1 MIQESPNKKVG
12 RLLMTGEET
21 DKQVQHY
28 LTELRK
34 RGCIINTSVAIAVD
48 EGILLN
54 KDANL
59 LAANGSGINLM
70 KDWAKYLFKRM
81 GLVKRK
87 SNTKAKVDV
96 EQFDEMKRLFH
107 QDIRSVAVMDEA
119 GPEEAK
125 LHWSGQLDPS
135 VEHALQYNVN
145 YTHSYYSLQCTVHI
159 PAVTY
164 IITKCYTQ
172 SLY

>member
-34 RGCIINTSVAIAVD
+34 RGYIINTSVAIAVG

-54 KDANL
+54 KHTNR
-59 LAANGSGINLM
+59 LAANGGGINLT

-96 EQFDEMKRLFH
+96 EQ
-107 QDIRSVAVMDEA
+107 
-119 GPEEAK
+119 
-125 LHWSGQLDPS
+125 
-135 VEHALQYNVN
+135 
-145 YTHSYYSLQCTVHI
+145 
-159 PAVTY
+159 
-164 IITKCYTQ
+164 
-172 SLY
+172 